1 MNQESLFEDLPEVD
15 SGKYEASMLSNQK
28 FCYQV
33 EQSLVAIGFRE
44 AQGVPSQ
51 NEFLKSVPYTDMYGG
66 IRKAAFLVQHQTLG
80 AVRIEAHKQEQS
92 GSVDQ
97 KFPFFLESL
106 RLAPEHNLVILL
118 GGKGYKQ
125 KAFDWIKTAA
135 SNIQDKQIKVFSDL
149 DEFISFFVS
158 K

>member
-1 MNQESLFEDLPEVD
+1 MGSADQESP
-15 SGKYEASMLSNQK
+15 
-28 FCYQV
+28 
-33 EQSLVAIGFRE
+33 
-44 AQGVPSQ
+44 
-51 NEFLKSVPYTDMYGG
+51 FL
-66 IRKAAFLVQHQTLG
+66 
-80 AVRIEAHKQEQS
+80 
-92 GSVDQ
+92 
-97 KFPFFLESL
+97 LESL

-135 SNIQDKQIKVFSDL
+135 SNIQDKQIKIFGDL

>member
-1 MNQESLFEDLPEVD
+1 M
-15 SGKYEASMLSNQK
+15 
-28 FCYQV
+28 
-33 EQSLVAIGFRE
+33 
-44 AQGVPSQ
+44 
-51 NEFLKSVPYTDMYGG
+51 
-66 IRKAAFLVQHQTLG
+66 
-80 AVRIEAHKQEQS
+80 
-92 GSVDQ
+92 
-97 KFPFFLESL
+97 
-106 RLAPEHNLVILL
+106 LL